1 MGIGS
6 GRSAGYKVCRA
17 LEGCSRSVVVYQA
30 ILISNGKPIRLCAGH
45 GPDYLQKGLVT
56 DLRKV

>member
-17 LEGCSRSVVVYQA
+17 LEGCSKSVKYQA
-30 ILISNGKPIRLCAGH
+30 ILISTGRPIRLCASH
-45 GPDYLQKGLVT
+45 EVDYRRRGLIT
-56 DLRKV
+56 DTRRV